1 MRRITRAGIKSRIS
15 RYRSIVVS
23 QKRAA
28 VEWRRRRGPHA
39 AVDFEDWVE
48 RRLSRN
54 AAGFPD
60 IWRSRTDLPFAEP
73 SRIAV
78 LLHAFYVELVPELLS
93 ELAAIPVEFDL
104 IVTNSTGGPLKLDFT
119 GLTNLRNHVVL
130 DVANHGR
137 DIWPMVQVVNAGVL
151 DPYELVLK
159 LHTKRS
165 EWRQENDDLSGSG
178 ADWRLTL
185 MQNLLGGRENVEF
198 ILNAFAEDPDL
209 GVVTADGSLLGS
221 DFWASDFDM
230 TCELLRRIELTVD
243 RDKLRFPAGSF
254 YWVRGFV
261 LQGLRSLLMT
271 DEDFETEKGQ
281 DDGTTAHAVERSI
294 GILTEEAGLR
304 QAIRPHLDVADPTAW
319 RRYRRSAP
327 RSKRARVI
335 PFYLPQFHATPEN
348 DAWWSKGF
356 TEWSNV
362 TAARPVYL
370 GHNQP
375 NLPSDLGFY
384 DLRLDEVRQE
394 QMDLAAE
401 HGIEGFMYYYYWFA
415 GRRLLNLP
423 VEKLAESDVD
433 KPFCLM
439 WANENWTRRWDGR
452 SSDILMGQDY
462 DRVPATEFIDD
473 VMEFLA
479 DRRYLR
485 IDGKPVLAVYRIA
498 QIPDYPSVLDH
509 WRKRAAE
516 CGVGEIT
523 ILSVDV
529 AKEFDGLAGHASA
542 EGLDGT
548 LGFPP
553 HNLKWDWVP
562 HAGMKVDKRA
572 KGNILSYASMVA
584 DSQRRLLSQ
593 SDDAYPGV
601 MVTFDNTARR
611 QWKSDVWFG
620 SNPFTFR
627 RWLSA
632 SCSAVSHREPQN
644 RVVFIN
650 AWNEWAEGAV
660 LEPSRRFG
668 RTYLHA
674 VRDVIYG

>member
-1 MRRITRAGIKSRIS
+1 
-15 RYRSIVVS
+15 
-23 QKRAA
+23 
-28 VEWRRRRGPHA
+28 
-39 AVDFEDWVE
+39 
-48 RRLSRN
+48 
-54 AAGFPD
+54 
-60 IWRSRTDLPFAEP
+60 
-73 SRIAV
+73 
-78 LLHAFYVELVPELLS
+78 
-93 ELAAIPVEFDL
+93 
-104 IVTNSTGGPLKLDFT
+104 
-119 GLTNLRNHVVL
+119 
-130 DVANHGR
+130 
-137 DIWPMVQVVNAGVL
+137 MVQVVNAGVL

-254 YWVRGFV
+254 YWVRSFV

-479 DRRYLR
+479 DRRYRR
-485 IDGKPVLAVYRIA
+485 IDG
-498 QIPDYPSVLDH
+498 
-509 WRKRAAE
+509 
-516 CGVGEIT
+516 
-523 ILSVDV
+523 
-529 AKEFDGLAGHASA
+529 
-542 EGLDGT
+542 
-548 LGFPP
+548 
-553 HNLKWDWVP
+553 
-562 HAGMKVDKRA
+562 
-572 KGNILSYASMVA
+572 
-584 DSQRRLLSQ
+584 
-593 SDDAYPGV
+593 
-601 MVTFDNTARR
+601 
-611 QWKSDVWFG
+611 
-620 SNPFTFR
+620 
-627 RWLSA
+627 
-632 SCSAVSHREPQN
+632 
-644 RVVFIN
+644 
-650 AWNEWAEGAV
+650 
-660 LEPSRRFG
+660 
-668 RTYLHA
+668 
-674 VRDVIYG
+674 